1 VEGQYAMTL
10 PVSAMTWRLQRPAGG
25 SRVFR
30 SYNAPMTASTAP
42 IPRGSLN
49 PRVPE
54 RWVPRARPA
63 SRQMGRAAALLCL
76 GLAPIACKKPSP
88 EAPPPPAPREV
99 STPPGDSPR
108 MGDEE
113 LRAKTLSL
121 AREMGL
127 LVLRRQGSVS
137 PFGLTLDPAGDN
149 PRTFFPRDQRPQA
162 SSDELLDATVA
173 HLARGRASAD
183 VGALAVI
190 TTLESEGGQ
199 SSLGIQVETRASAV
213 FLVYPYSRSAQD
225 WSLGE
230 PQPAQGLF
238 VGPLLHTAR
247 Q

>member
-1 VEGQYAMTL
+1 MTSPPPHLHPEGPWEAREDGAVDQYAMTL

-25 SRVFR
+25 ARVFR
-30 SYNAPMTASTAP
+30 GYNAPMTAS
-42 IPRGSLN
+42 
-49 PRVPE
+49 
-54 RWVPRARPA
+54 
-63 SRQMGRAAALLCL
+63 RQVGRAAALLCL

-88 EAPPPPAPREV
+88 EATPPPAPREV

-108 MGDEE
+108 MGDAE
-113 LRAKTLSL
+113 LRAKTLYL

-127 LVLRRQGSVS
+127 RVLRRQGSVS

-162 SSDELLDATVA
+162 SSDELLEATVA
-173 HLARGRASAD
+173 HLAQGRASAD
-183 VGALAVI
+183 VGALAVV

-199 SSLGIQVETRASAV
+199 SGLGIQVETRASAV

-230 PQPAQGLF
+230 PQPAQGLLI
-238 VGPLLHTAR
+238 GPLLHTAR